1 MFVGLCNDNF
11 WLLSISPH
19 CSLALGQICTKK
31 KGMTVW
37 IWANLL
43 HTSPVERHC
52 LHVNEK
58 EMIHRSKVWNTTRT
72 IVANFLLGRLC
83 FLKIMWCDSGP
94 FAASTACT
102 HIDTEIV
109 QFKGDFSKFRSMVL
123 RDAGRRTL
131 HDWGQIWPSL
141 ALNWAKHKPIW
152 AQLRHNLGRTQ
163 ASWLQFGPKLV
174 KQGVE
179 PGTQKER
186 NNQSAKPC
194 KQNIQAHSS
203 FVHLSHNVD
212 SVLYPNLSS
221 C

>member
-1 MFVGLCNDNF
+1 
-11 WLLSISPH
+11 
-19 CSLALGQICTKK
+19 
-31 KGMTVW
+31 
-37 IWANLL
+37 
-43 HTSPVERHC
+43 
-52 LHVNEK
+52 
-58 EMIHRSKVWNTTRT
+58 MIHRSKVWNTTRT

-102 HIDTEIV
+102 HIDTKIV

-163 ASWLQFGPKLV
+163 ASWLQFGPNLV